1 MRNDLIYFEVSFLLF
16 SVVLNI
22 DLKFIHSS
30 RQILAAKLETTV
42 NNWVTYLYKASVYS
56 YYIEEQI
63 KKKNGNL
70 SEISEFSSKT
80 ILNKVEQ
87 DEVIEIVDEIPLT
100 EDNDPLKY
108 YNKPFGYDI
117 PLLVQ
122 QEFKTRQN
130 KFGPFMP
137 SIKEYSSGLKA
148 TVLQKSESMKNCLLH
163 ENNTITDEK
172 IFSEKN
178 NLFGMNESLATKPRL
193 YSDLPIEEEKE
204 KIGFKS
210 FIILKTLGSGSF
222 GKVFLVFLFEK
233 LNILAFKVRKKD
245 DERMFAMKVLKK
257 KNLILKKQLRYAI
270 SEANILKKSDH
281 PFILTLHYAFQALIL
296 KKHSNQ
302 SLILI
307 RHFII
312 FIW

>member
-1 MRNDLIYFEVSFLLF
+1 M
-16 SVVLNI
+16 
-22 DLKFIHSS
+22 
-30 RQILAAKLETTV
+30 AAKLETTV

-137 SIKEYSSGLKA
+137 SIKEYSSGMKN
-148 TVLQKSESMKNCLLH
+148 TVLQKSESMKNCILQ

-178 NLFGMNESLATKPRL
+178 NIFGMNESLANKPRL
-193 YSDLPIEEEKE
+193 YSDLPIDEEKE

-222 GKVFLVFLFEK
+222 GKVFLVCFFETK
-233 LNILAFKVRKKD
+233 IKYF
-245 DERMFAMKVLKK
+245 VLKGQK
-257 KNLILKKQLRYAI
+257 KR
-270 SEANILKKSDH
+270 
-281 PFILTLHYAFQALIL
+281 
-296 KKHSNQ
+296 
-302 SLILI
+302 
-307 RHFII
+307 
-312 FIW
+312 